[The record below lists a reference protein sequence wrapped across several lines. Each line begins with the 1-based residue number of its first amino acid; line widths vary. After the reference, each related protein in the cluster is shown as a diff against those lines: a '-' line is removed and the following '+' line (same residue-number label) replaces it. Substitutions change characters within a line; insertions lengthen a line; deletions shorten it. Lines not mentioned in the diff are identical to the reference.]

1 MKVVFMGTP
10 DFAVGALEAIIEAG
24 HLVTAVVTQPDKP
37 KGRGKEVQMSPVK
50 ACAIKHD
57 IPVFQPA
64 KIKAAEAVETLCTYQ
79 ADIFVVAAFGQ
90 ILSEEILEMPKYGCV
105 NIHASLLPRYRG
117 AGPIQ
122 WAIING
128 EKITGVTIMQMD
140 KGLDTGD
147 MLCKTE
153 VAIAAD
159 ETADTLHDK
168 LAEAGA
174 NLIVE
179 ALAGIEAGDV
189 TPIRQN
195 DANSCYAK
203 MLTKDMGR
211 IDWQMEAK
219 KLDCLI
225 RGLISWPGASTVFRG
240 KNLKIWREEV
250 VLEEEASGGMTS
262 KQEPAAGK
270 AVSMQSQDSG
280 AGQAASVQ
288 DAAGAR
294 PGTVVRVE
302 KDAFYVQTGQG
313 ILKILEVQPEGK
325 KRMAVK
331 DFLLGYP
338 VKAGERL
345 GELE

>member
-24 HLVTAVVTQPDKP
+24 HQVTAVVTQPDKP
-37 KGRGKEVQMSPVK
+37 KGRGKEMQKTPVK
-50 ACAIKHD
+50 VCAQKYGIS
-57 IPVFQPA
+57 VFQPV
-64 KIKAAEAVETLCTYQ
+64 KVKEPEAVETLRSYE

-90 ILSEEILEMPKYGCV
+90 ILSEKILAMPKYGCV
-105 NIHASLLPRYRG
+105 NIHASLLPKYRG

-147 MLCKTE
+147 MLFQSE
-153 VAIAAD
+153 VEIASD

-174 NLIVE
+174 RLIVE
-179 ALAGIEAGDV
+179 ALEKIEAGSV
-189 TPIRQN
+189 KPVKQN
-195 DANSCYAK
+195 DEESCYAK
-203 MLTKDMGR
+203 MLQKSMGK
-211 IDWQMEAK
+211 IDWQMEAG

-225 RGLISWPGASTVFRG
+225 RGLISWPGASTVYRG

-250 VLEEEASGGMTS
+250 VLEQELAALEAQTGQSDGGC
-262 KQEPAAGK
+262 AGNGK
-270 AVSMQSQDSG
+270 
-280 AGQAASVQ
+280 
-288 DAAGAR
+288 
-294 PGTVVRVE
+294 PGTVVQVD
-302 KDAFYVQTGQG
+302 KDAVYVQTGDG
-313 ILKILEVQPEGK
+313 LLRILEVQPEGK
-325 KRMAVK
+325 KRMAVR

-338 VKAGERL
+338 VKAGDVFEMSSR
-345 GELE
+345 